1 MNGSEHTVG
10 GVGYAGELHF
20 IHRNIKYSNWELASK
35 APNGILALAVF
46 LNVIFFISINETS
59 RKILLYRNHM
69 MTM

>member
-20 IHRNIKYSNWELASK
+20 IHRNIKYANLDTASK

-46 LNVIFFISINETS
+46 LNVKF
-59 RKILLYRNHM
+59 K
-69 MTM
+69 